1 LGVGNI
7 IKQRLFY
14 LDNLKVFLTL
24 LVIVHHVGQP
34 YGGSNGFWY
43 YVSHDHL
50 NLGRFFSVNAGFF
63 MSLFFLISAYFLPAS
78 FERKGSKA
86 FLKDRFKRLG
96 IPLLFGFF
104 IIIPILMYFYYINYR
119 SYGYKTF
126 LDYYVNVYFGLGGV
140 PKGWTGPSFP
150 DMQFGH
156 LWFIEH
162 LLVYA
167 VLYVLFT
174 KLLRHTSLFS
184 FIKGELTNIKLL
196 IMAILVSLLTF
207 FVRIYYPIDHWE
219 GLLGIIQVEYA
230 HLPQYASF
238 FILGILSFKH
248 KWLDKL
254 NAKTGI
260 TWLIIGVGIA
270 SLRYYTDFLP
280 YSQGGLNNDNLYYSV
295 IETFLCFGLGFGLLY
310 LFKKSFNKTNSFW
323 KLMADNSFAAYIF
336 HLPIAVLIQYL
347 LNTTALKPSIKFPSV
362 SIVTI
367 LITYLFCF
375 MIRKIRWI
383 RSII

>member
-1 LGVGNI
+1 MN
-7 IKQRLFY
+7 KQRLFY

-34 YGGSNGFWY
+34 YGESNGFWY
-43 YVSHDHL
+43 YVSHDRL

-78 FERKGSKA
+78 FDRKGGKP

-104 IIIPILMYFYYINYR
+104 VTMPILMYFYYINYR

-140 PKGWTGPSFP
+140 PKWWTGPSFP

-174 KLLRHTSLFS
+174 KLLRQKSIFT
-184 FIKGELTNIKLL
+184 FIKGELTNSKLFV
-196 IMAILVSLLTF
+196 MAVIVSLLTF
-207 FVRIYYPIDHWE
+207 LVRIYYPIDHWE

-230 HLPQYASF
+230 HLPQYATF
-238 FILGILSFKH
+238 FLLGILSFKH
-248 KWLDKL
+248 KWMDKL
-254 NAKTGI
+254 TSKVGI
-260 TWLIIGVGIA
+260 PWLIIGVGIA
-270 SLRYYTDFLP
+270 SLKYFTDFLP
-280 YSQGGLNNDNLYYSV
+280 YSQGGLNNDNFYYSF
-295 IETFLCFGLGFGLLY
+295 IETFLCFGLGFGLLF
-310 LFKKSFNKTNSFW
+310 LFKKGFNRTNSFL

-336 HLPIAVLIQYL
+336 HLPLAVLIQYMFSTVS
-347 LNTTALKPSIKFPSV
+347 LNPTSKFATV
-362 SIVTI
+362 SILTI
-367 LITYLFCF
+367 IITYLFCIL
-375 MIRKIRWI
+375 IRKSNWV